1 MVSYEGRNDFAGAKI
16 AQIERKTKLMGNF
29 LLKIVELCLSIVAI
43 TEQSCANALPIATS
57 HRECLACRN
66 EVFTIDAIGKLMA
79 ILLAIV
85 CHTKPDLSKFSLL
98 YQLPLSTS
106 LDIYTVFT

>member
-1 MVSYEGRNDFAGAKI
+1 MVSFKRRNDFAGAKI

-29 LLKIVELCLSIVAI
+29 LLKIVELCLSIVTI
-43 TEQSCANALPIATS
+43 TEQSCADALPIATS
-57 HRECLACRN
+57 HRESLARRN

-85 CHTKPDLSKFSLL
+85 CHAKPDLGEMSFLN
-98 YQLPLSTS
+98 QLALTTY
-106 LDIYTVFT
+106 LDINTVFT